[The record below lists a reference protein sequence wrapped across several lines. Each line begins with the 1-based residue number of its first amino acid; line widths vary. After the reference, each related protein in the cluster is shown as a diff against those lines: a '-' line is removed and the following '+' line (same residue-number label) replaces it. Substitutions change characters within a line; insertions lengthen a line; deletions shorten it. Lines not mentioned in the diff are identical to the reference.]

1 MPIIEIIYTVLK
13 EYNNVFLN
21 KLREKQEEQNFTSP
35 DIMTPIATIIGQ
47 NQGLN
52 LLLDGLDC
60 ISNKDRAKQELL
72 GNY

>member
-52 LLLDGLDC
+52 LLLMSRTPVTLVMG
-60 ISNKDRAKQELL
+60 
-72 GNY
+72 

>member
-47 NQGLN
+47 KSGIKFIVRLFR
-52 LLLDGLDC
+52 L
-60 ISNKDRAKQELL
+60 
-72 GNY
+72 Y

>member
-13 EYNNVFLN
+13 EHNNVFLN

-35 DIMTPIATIIGQ
+35 DIMTPITTIIRQ

-52 LLLDGLDC
+52 LLLDC
-60 ISNKDRAKQELL
+60 ISNKDRAEQEFL